1 MLNENKNIVSAFYKK
16 NWWNSWKYC
25 IPTANGY
32 RNILVDYWEKMKLNE
47 DYKKG
52 YNAAICDAI
61 EYLKNEFIDVPENDN
76 PHIESSKILN
86 LEEFVWDFKRKLKK
100 NINV

>member
-1 MLNENKNIVSAFYKK
+1 MEILYS
-16 NWWNSWKYC
+16 NSKWLQKC
-25 IPTANGY
+25 ISRLLG
-32 RNILVDYWEKMKLNE
+32 KMKLNE

-61 EYLKNEFIDVPENDN
+61 EYLKNEFIDVSENDN

-100 NINV
+100 NIDV